1 MSGTDVLTRIEVKDG
16 VLIVRS
22 YQDVEDIID
31 NNKRQHLLG
40 RQTGDF
46 RAIADIPNNIAFM
59 WMQEEWNRG
68 NTGFKLGG
76 PEWNAFVKKK
86 IADPD
91 WAYLRI
97 AK

>member
-1 MSGTDVLTRIEVKDG
+1 MSGTDVLTRLEVKDG
-16 VLIVRS
+16 TLLVRS

-31 NNKRQHLLG
+31 NNRRQHLLG
-40 RQTGDF
+40 QQTGDF
-46 RAIADIPNNIAFM
+46 RKIADIPNNIAFM

-68 NTGFKLGG
+68 NVNFKLGG
-76 PEWNAFVKKK
+76 PEWNALVKRK

-91 WAYLRI
+91 WSYLRI

>member
-1 MSGTDVLTRIEVKDG
+1 MSGTDMLTRLEVKDG
-16 VLIVRS
+16 TLIVRS

-46 RAIADIPNNIAFM
+46 RKIADIPNNIAYM
-59 WMQEEWNRG
+59 WLLDEWRRG
-68 NTGFKLGG
+68 NTGFKLCG
-76 PEWNAFVKKK
+76 PEWNAYVKKK

-91 WAYLRI
+91 FMHLRI

>member
-1 MSGTDVLTRIEVKDG
+1 MSEVETRLEVKDG
-16 VLIVRS
+16 ILIVRS
-22 YQDVEDIID
+22 FQDVEDIID
-31 NNKRQHLLG
+31 ANKRAHLFG

-46 RAIADIPNNIAFM
+46 RAIAEIPNNIAYQ
-59 WMQEEWNRG
+59 WLLEEWARG

-76 PEWNAFVKKK
+76 PEWNRYVKRK

-91 WAYLRI
+91 YRDLRV